1 MTSPPHRFEEL
12 PMFALRTRIFIV
24 LFLLV
29 FSVYKLANGI
39 QSGYLPLLA
48 AAVIAIGYFRYG
60 AIRPAFMAM
69 MRGDVESASR
79 HVETIRFARFL
90 SAESQAYLHW
100 VNGWL
105 ASQNAEKLDY
115 AVEEMRLAIEG
126 SLRTR
131 NDRCAAMIALVE
143 VLLMNDEKTAALE
156 LLEQAEQIP
165 CREKTTRCLNDL
177 KTKLEKEIN

>member
-1 MTSPPHRFEEL
+1 MFSL
-12 PMFALRTRIFIV
+12 PTRILIV
-24 LFLLV
+24 LFLLAY
-29 FSVYKLANGI
+29 SIYKLADGH

-69 MRGDVESASR
+69 MRGDVETASR
-79 HVETIRFARFL
+79 HVETIRFPRYL

-105 ASQNAEKLDY
+105 ASQDAEELDY
-115 AVEEMRLAIEG
+115 AVKQMRLAIEG

-131 NDRCAAMIALVE
+131 NDRCAAMIALAE
-143 VLLMNDEKTAALE
+143 ILSMNDEKAAALD

-165 CREKTTRCLNDL
+165 CREKTTRCLRDL
-177 KTKLEKEIN
+177 KSRLEKEIH